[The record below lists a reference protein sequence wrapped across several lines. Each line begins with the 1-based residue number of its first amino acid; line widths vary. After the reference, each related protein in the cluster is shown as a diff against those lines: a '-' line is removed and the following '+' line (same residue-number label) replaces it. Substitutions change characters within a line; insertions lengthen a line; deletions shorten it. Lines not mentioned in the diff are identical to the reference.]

1 MPYTDITIGRLTLRE
16 TFELTANISAGTD
29 TRTLVLA
36 GQESYPP
43 LTLAQVKQRQEDI
56 LGLQNRLVPIR
67 FGTKSDHDGWYRI
80 TDVNTNVV
88 DYQGNE
94 VRSFNW
100 GLNAQRIGA
109 ENAVDLESRL
119 DGISRINDHGLSG
132 ERWHAPAGGA
142 YAYYTGTTQPSG
154 SVSRTSADGLAIT
167 AWRSVPASAHPR
179 WAVSLANYGMGRARV
194 KDSTGTERV
203 ATNIA
208 VGASSWVMEN
218 GLVSASMAGGP
229 AASAT
234 FNVACWDGSTWDS
247 TAWNVNV
254 GASTGVGFTSFDAA
268 TVLRNDY
275 EVCTV
280 RLIKDRNP
288 GRTLLD
294 LTLRRGSR
302 VVEGYLQNDASNL
315 LAVYLKTAQ
324 GSTAAASTGYVVAT
338 SNDAQG
344 NKVVVGSARSF
355 TGMTSQGGLNKSS
368 VTKLDFYIGA
378 VVGGSAAAAGD
389 AASTINAHYLT
400 SMSDVTLAALR

>member
-1 MPYTDITIGRLTLRE
+1 MPWTDITVGRLTLRE
-16 TFELTANISAGTD
+16 TFDLAANISAGTD

-80 TDVNTNVV
+80 TDVNTSVV

-100 GLNAQRIGA
+100 GLNAQRIGP

-119 DGISRINDHGLSG
+119 DGISRLNDHGLSG

-154 SVSRTSADGLAIT
+154 SVARASADGLAVT
-167 AWRSVPASAHPR
+167 VQRAVPASTHPR
-179 WAVSLANYGMGRARV
+179 WAVSLENYSVGRARV
-194 KDSTGTERV
+194 EVDGQERV
-203 ATNIA
+203 ATGVELHSNE
-208 VGASSWVMEN
+208 WRLDN
-218 GLVSASMAGGP
+218 GLVYVVPADVSAS
-229 AASAT
+229 AS
-234 FNVACWDGSTWDS
+234 FHVACWDGSAWDS

-254 GASTGVGFTSFDAA
+254 GASTGTGLYDWSAA
-268 TVLRNDY
+268 TILRNDF

-324 GSTAAASTGYVVAT
+324 SSTATASTGYVVAT

-344 NKVVVGSARSF
+344 NKVLVGSARSF
-355 TGMTSQGGLNKSS
+355 AGLTSQGGLSKASS
-368 VTKLDFYIGA
+368 TKLDFYVGA
-378 VVGGSAAAAGD
+378 VVAGSAAPSGD